1 MRLPWDISRA
11 DSAKGDIMHGFEI
24 QTAIMEAEY
33 LNRIE
38 NSLSDL
44 AARAAQLRRYL

>member
-1 MRLPWDISRA
+1 MLPFYSQA
-11 DSAKGDIMHGFEI
+11 
-24 QTAIMEAEY
+24 AIMEAED

-44 AARAAQLRRYL
+44 AARAAQLRGYL